1 MQEFT
6 KLTDIELPAGWLYAG
21 FSRRAL
27 AFTIDQFILLF
38 IIFLLSL
45 PITLILFLGQIIA
58 WPFIAFIVMPSLT
71 GFNIVLGWFYFALQ
85 ESSSRQATWGKR
97 ICGLR
102 VADMNGNRISLP
114 RATIRYFAKFVSAAI
129 MLLGFIM
136 VAFTERHQALHDL
149 VAETVVLRKE

>member
-1 MQEFT
+1 MTEI
-6 KLTDIELPAGWLYAG
+6 LAPVSLPPAGYTYAG

-27 AFTIDQFILLF
+27 AFTIDQLILLF

-58 WPFIAFIVMPSLT
+58 WPFVAFIVMPSLT

-85 ESSSRQATWGKR
+85 ESSSRQASWGKR
-97 ICGLR
+97 VCGLR

-114 RATIRYFAKFVSAAI
+114 RATIRYFAKFISAAI

-136 VAFTERHQALHDL
+136 AAFTERHQALHDL
-149 VAETVVLRKE
+149 VAKTVVLRKE